1 MGNSAWCAYGN
12 ATSPGEPEDFGG
24 RSSVSLLGLGRL
36 RGTPICQYVPFLL
49 KLTELFAQ
57 LTDLFPLFGGRFI
70 RPIAI
75 ISIGLLQPIA
85 DGLFCGFKLFG

>member
-1 MGNSAWCAYGN
+1 MGNSAWCAYGD
-12 ATSPGEPEDFGG
+12 ATSPDEPEDLGG
-24 RSSVSLLGLGRL
+24 RSSVSLLGLGR
-36 RGTPICQYVPFLL
+36 RFCQYVPFLL